1 MIYFRFKSRIKKTYL
16 KESKPLLLKMFL
28 FGQFFLAIRRR
39 QRREYVKAKLEL
51 QEMVEDFYQRF
62 ALTYRQMRLKHRKQ
76 LERFKITQMK
86 NGNIPLKHPN
96 GTWV

>member
-1 MIYFRFKSRIKKTYL
+1 M
-16 KESKPLLLKMFL
+16 
-28 FGQFFLAIRRR
+28 
-39 QRREYVKAKLEL
+39 KAKLEL

-62 ALTYRQMRLKHRKQ
+62 ALTYQQMRLKHHKQ

-86 NGNIPLKHPN
+86 NGNISLKHPN

>member
-1 MIYFRFKSRIKKTYL
+1 MK
-16 KESKPLLLKMFL
+16 
-28 FGQFFLAIRRR
+28 G
-39 QRREYVKAKLEL
+39 KLEL

-62 ALTYRQMRLKHRKQ
+62 ALTYQQMRLKHRKQ